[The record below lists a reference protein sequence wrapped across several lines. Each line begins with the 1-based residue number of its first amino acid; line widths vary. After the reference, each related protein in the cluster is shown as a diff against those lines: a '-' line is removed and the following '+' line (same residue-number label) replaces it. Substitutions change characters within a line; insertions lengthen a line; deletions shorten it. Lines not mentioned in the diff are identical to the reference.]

1 MSSVLGKKVF
11 IVLRSL
17 IALLTY
23 VVYMHKIVS
32 LRRVFRE
39 TMEGRIWE

>member
-11 IVLRSL
+11 MALRLL

-23 VVYMHKIVS
+23 IVYMHKIVS

-39 TMEGRIWE
+39 TMEGSIWE